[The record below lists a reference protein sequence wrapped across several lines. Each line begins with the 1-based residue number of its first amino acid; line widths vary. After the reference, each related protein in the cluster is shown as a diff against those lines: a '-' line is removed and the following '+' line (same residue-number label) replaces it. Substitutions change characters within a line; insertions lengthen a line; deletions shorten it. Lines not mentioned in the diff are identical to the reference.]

1 MDDSPQ
7 SLAPLPRAVLHAIA
21 LGAAG
26 RTRAWVWQTLDDIGR
41 RRPNGTRH
49 TQDEVREA
57 MDVLAAQG
65 WIVEQQIT
73 TAYVRQG
80 YWEIARP
87 RTGAA
92 LRDLLDSY
100 PSAQLLRAL
109 ALREGLPE
117 ASLLRQA
124 WHFRGSESALAV
136 TRLALLAGGGL
147 EVFLALKQACS
158 WGIQW
163 DEVLHAGLLSILDTD
178 LYERLSRE
186 VQAHVLATELAS
198 RNRHFMPVTALPV
211 QALTVR
217 WLDGVDEAQA
227 ATPASRGSGPG
238 ADALKSV
245 RIGAATLCALWLDHL
260 VIAGDHAGARRAVHR
275 LAAMPGASAAAA
287 AMDDIVSGAECART
301 GDWAG
306 ARAAYERGFVALKAL
321 TGQRKTG
328 LIPTLTIPYVL
339 TLIACGTVEDW
350 RRALKFCLAECG
362 SRKPTFGDPF
372 GALVL
377 ALRVRLGEEPRRG
390 DVFLPASTPGRV
402 LASDYG
408 CWLARA
414 WLREP
419 DDAPS
424 PEGSHPVLVD
434 ARRASQ
440 AQAAQALR
448 DRMLACGLTGLAEQ
462 LGVAVQVA
470 EGAAPPPWF
479 FVPPPQASWQTA
491 LAALAAA
498 VQPAESS
505 AGGASAGVGATADTR
520 LWWVVSVE
528 TDGELYAI
536 TPAEQKRGVRGWGR
550 QREVPLSK
558 LTRTEKLPPWDA
570 AVARCIRTGATQ
582 RMLRL
587 DLAAAAAALVGH
599 PLLAWEEDPEI
610 TVTLAE
616 GTPEIEVADRGAQL
630 RVRMLP
636 PPREGVS
643 RRHQAGWA
651 TTTAELRE
659 IEALQTLTIVRDG
672 PQHAR
677 LIRLTP
683 AQRRVAQLLGKS
695 GLTLPREAA
704 GTLQSLLQDLGT
716 HFQVHADDAPAGR
729 EVPADPRLRAEL
741 QPEGDGYA
749 LRLVVAPLG
758 EDGPRVNPGAGR
770 ARLVAAVK
778 GETLGAQRDLEAERA
793 HLEAVLD
800 ACPMLSAPAGGAV
813 AAWTVEDPELAL
825 MLIETLNRLP
835 VVAAL
840 DWPKGKPVR
849 VDTAGIGQLGVRV
862 ASGQAW
868 LELQGGV
875 QVDETMVASLHQLLD
890 WSASGRSRFVPLG
903 QGRYLALTEDLRTR
917 LQALATVTEPARA
930 GADGADGADAAMRLT
945 ALAAG
950 WLESMLEGAQVSTDA
965 AFRKRLQQLERARQW
980 SPALP
985 GTLQAT
991 LRPYQLEGYQWAL
1004 RLAEAGLGAVLADD
1018 MGLGKTLQALAVL
1031 LQRAPGGA
1039 ALVVAPTSLAGNW
1052 LAEARRFAPA
1062 LTVHDFAAAADRE
1075 AIVDAV
1081 GAGEVVVVS
1090 YQLQLIHA
1098 AAFARRRWH
1107 TLVLDEAQAI
1117 KNAAAKR
1124 SQAAFDLGADFRL
1137 ALSGTPVENR
1147 LAELWSIMRVCN
1159 PGLLGTLAQFN
1170 ARFAVPIERDRH
1182 RGAQRVLRR
1191 LVEPFLLRRTRA
1203 QVLDDLPPRTELTLR
1218 VQGDDAERAHY
1229 EALRRQALRDAE
1241 RALSSGTPGQGHLN
1255 VLAQLMRLRR
1265 AACDP
1270 RLVTAEIGVTGAKVQ
1285 AFAELAAEIVAN
1297 GHKALVFSQFV
1308 DFLALL
1314 REPLDAAGIAYQY
1327 LDGSTPSA
1335 ARNERVAAFQGGVGD
1350 LFLISLKAGGFGLNL
1365 TVADY
1370 VIIADPWWNP
1380 AAEDQASGRAH
1391 RIGQTRPV
1399 TVYRLVHQGTLEEK
1413 IVALHQD
1420 KRELADS
1427 VLAAADEDAGGGGAW
1442 RAEELLEL
1450 MRVG

>member
-1 MDDSPQ
+1 MSDTPDALAALATSPD
-7 SLAPLPRAVLHAIA
+7 PLPRAVLHVLAM
-21 LGAAG
+21 GVSG
-26 RTRAWVWQTLDDIGR
+26 RTRTWVWQTLDDIGQR
-41 RRPNGTRH
+41 RAGGARH
-49 TQDEVREA
+49 TQEQVREA
-57 MDVLAAQG
+57 MEGLAAQG
-65 WIVEQQIT
+65 WIVEQRIGPNYT
-73 TAYVRQG
+73 RQG
-80 YWEIARP
+80 YWEVAPTRV
-87 RTGAA
+87 TAV
-92 LRDLLDSY
+92 LKDLLESHS
-100 PSAQLLRAL
+100 PALLLRAL
-109 ALREGLPE
+109 AQREGLSE
-117 ASLLRQA
+117 GSLLRQA
-124 WHFRGSESALAV
+124 WHFRGAESALAI

-147 EVFLALKQACS
+147 DTFHALKQACS
-158 WGIQW
+158 WGMSW
-163 DEVLHAGLLSILDTD
+163 DDVLRVGLLTVLDGA
-178 LYERLSRE
+178 LYARLSPE
-186 VQAHVLATELAS
+186 VQAHVLAVDLAS
-198 RNRHFMPVTALPV
+198 RNRQFQPATVLPV
-211 QALTVR
+211 SALTAR
-217 WLDGVDEAQA
+217 WLDGPMASA
-227 ATPASRGSGPG
+227 APAPRGPG
-238 ADALKSV
+238 VDLLQSV
-245 RIGAATLCALWLDHL
+245 RIGPAVLCSLWIDHL
-260 VIAGDHAGARRAVHR
+260 VLAGDHAGAQRALQR
-275 LAAMPGASAAAA
+275 LAALPGASGVAAALG
-287 AMDDIVSGAECART
+287 DIARGAERARA
-301 GDWAG
+301 GDWPAT
-306 ARAAYERGFVALKAL
+306 RAAYEQGLAALKAH
-321 TGQRKTG
+321 TGQRKSG
-328 LIPTLTIPYVL
+328 LVPALTVPYVL
-339 TLIACGTVEDW
+339 ALIAAGTADDW
-350 RRALKFCLAECG
+350 RRALKFCLAEAG
-362 SRKPTFGDPF
+362 SRKPAMGDPW
-372 GALVL
+372 GPLAA
-377 ALRVRLGEEPRRG
+377 ALRMRLGEEPRRV
-390 DVFLPASTPGRV
+390 DVFHPSSTSYRV
-402 LASDYG
+402 FPSDHA

-414 WLREP
+414 WMHEP
-419 DDAPS
+419 DDPAVKPARH
-424 PEGSHPVLVD
+424 PEMAEIQRQSD
-434 ARRASQ
+434 

-448 DRMLACGLTGLAEQ
+448 ERLVACGLTGLVEQ
-462 LGVAVQVA
+462 LDVAVQVA
-470 EGAAPPPWF
+470 GGQAPPAWF
-479 FVPPPQASWQTA
+479 FVPPPQAGWQTA

-498 VQPAESS
+498 VQPAESAS
-505 AGGASAGVGATADTR
+505 GGASAGAATDTR
-520 LWWVVSVE
+520 LWWVLSVGP
-528 TDGELYAI
+528 DGELYGI

-550 QREVPLSK
+550 QREVALSK
-558 LTRTEKLPPWDA
+558 LTRAEKLPPWDA
-570 AVARCIRTGATQ
+570 AVARCIRTGLTQ

-587 DLAAAAAALVGH
+587 DLAAAVAALVGH
-599 PLLAWEEDPEI
+599 PLVAWEEDPE
-610 TVTLAE
+610 TVVTLSE
-616 GTPEIEVADRGAQL
+616 GTPEIEVVDLGAQL
-630 RVRMLP
+630 RVRMQP
-636 PPREGVS
+636 PPREGAS
-643 RRHQAGWA
+643 GTRPASWA
-651 TTTAELRE
+651 LTTAELRE
-659 IEALQTLTIVRDG
+659 IEALQTVTVMRDG

-683 AQRRVAQLLGKS
+683 AQRRVAQLLGKT

-704 GTLQSLLQDLGT
+704 PALQSLLQGLGT
-716 HFQVHADDAPAGR
+716 HFQVHADEAPAGR

-758 EDGPRVNPGAGR
+758 EDGPRLNPGVGR
-770 ARLVAAVK
+770 TRLVAAVK
-778 GETLGAQRDLEAERA
+778 GETLGAQRDLDAERA

-800 ACPMLSAPAGGAV
+800 ACPMLGASSGGAV
-813 AAWTVEDPELAL
+813 AAWTVDDPELAL
-825 MLIETLNRLP
+825 MLIETLNRLSA
-835 VVAAL
+835 VAAL

-849 VDTAGIGQLGVRV
+849 VDTAGIGQLGVQV

-875 QVDETMVASLHQLLD
+875 QVDETLVASLHQLLD
-890 WSASGRSRFVPLG
+890 WSGSGRSRFVPLG
-903 QGRYLALTEDLRTR
+903 QGRYLALTEELRTR
-917 LQALATVTEPARA
+917 LQALATVAEPARA
-930 GADGADGADAAMRLT
+930 AAEGADPAMRVT

-950 WLESMLEGAQVSTDA
+950 WLESTLAGAQVRTDEG
-965 AFRKRLQQLERARQW
+965 FRLRLHQLERARRW
-980 SPALP
+980 TPPLP

-991 LRPYQLEGYQWAL
+991 LRPYQIEGYQWAL

-1075 AIVDAV
+1075 ALVDAA

-1090 YQLQLIHA
+1090 YQLQQIHA

-1124 SQAAFDLGADFRL
+1124 AQAAFDLGADFRL

-1218 VQGDDAERAHY
+1218 VQGDDTERAHY

-1241 RALSSGTPGQGHLN
+1241 RALDSGAPGQGHLN

-1270 RLVTAEIGVTGAKVQ
+1270 RLVTPELTAPGAKVQ

-1327 LDGSTPSA
+1327 LDGSTPAA

-1427 VLAAADEDAGGGGAW
+1427 VLAAEEENAGGGGAW
-1442 RAEELLEL
+1442 RADELLEL
-1450 MRVG
+1450 MRAG

>member
-1 MDDSPQ
+1 M
-7 SLAPLPRAVLHAIA
+7 
-21 LGAAG
+21 
-26 RTRAWVWQTLDDIGR
+26 
-41 RRPNGTRH
+41 
-49 TQDEVREA
+49 
-57 MDVLAAQG
+57 
-65 WIVEQQIT
+65 
-73 TAYVRQG
+73 
-80 YWEIARP
+80 
-87 RTGAA
+87 
-92 LRDLLDSY
+92 
-100 PSAQLLRAL
+100 
-109 ALREGLPE
+109 
-117 ASLLRQA
+117 
-124 WHFRGSESALAV
+124 
-136 TRLALLAGGGL
+136 
-147 EVFLALKQACS
+147 
-158 WGIQW
+158 
-163 DEVLHAGLLSILDTD
+163 
-178 LYERLSRE
+178 
-186 VQAHVLATELAS
+186 
-198 RNRHFMPVTALPV
+198 
-211 QALTVR
+211 
-217 WLDGVDEAQA
+217 
-227 ATPASRGSGPG
+227 
-238 ADALKSV
+238 
-245 RIGAATLCALWLDHL
+245 
-260 VIAGDHAGARRAVHR
+260 
-275 LAAMPGASAAAA
+275 
-287 AMDDIVSGAECART
+287 
-301 GDWAG
+301 
-306 ARAAYERGFVALKAL
+306 
-321 TGQRKTG
+321 
-328 LIPTLTIPYVL
+328 
-339 TLIACGTVEDW
+339 
-350 RRALKFCLAECG
+350 
-362 SRKPTFGDPF
+362 
-372 GALVL
+372 
-377 ALRVRLGEEPRRG
+377 
-390 DVFLPASTPGRV
+390 
-402 LASDYG
+402 
-408 CWLARA
+408 
-414 WLREP
+414 
-419 DDAPS
+419 
-424 PEGSHPVLVD
+424 
-434 ARRASQ
+434 
-440 AQAAQALR
+440 
-448 DRMLACGLTGLAEQ
+448 
-462 LGVAVQVA
+462 
-470 EGAAPPPWF
+470 
-479 FVPPPQASWQTA
+479 
-491 LAALAAA
+491 
-498 VQPAESS
+498 
-505 AGGASAGVGATADTR
+505 
-520 LWWVVSVE
+520 
-528 TDGELYAI
+528 
-536 TPAEQKRGVRGWGR
+536 
-550 QREVPLSK
+550 
-558 LTRTEKLPPWDA
+558 
-570 AVARCIRTGATQ
+570 
-582 RMLRL
+582 
-587 DLAAAAAALVGH
+587 
-599 PLLAWEEDPEI
+599 
-610 TVTLAE
+610 
-616 GTPEIEVADRGAQL
+616 
-630 RVRMLP
+630 
-636 PPREGVS
+636 
-643 RRHQAGWA
+643 
-651 TTTAELRE
+651 
-659 IEALQTLTIVRDG
+659 RDG

-704 GTLQSLLQDLGT
+704 PALQSLLQGLGT
-716 HFQVHADDAPAGR
+716 HFQVHADEAPAGR

-758 EDGPRVNPGAGR
+758 EDGPRLNPGAGR

-778 GETLGAQRDLEAERA
+778 GETLGAQRDLDAERA

-813 AAWTVEDPELAL
+813 AAWTVDDPELAL
-825 MLIETLNRLP
+825 TLVETLNRLAA
-835 VVAAL
+835 VAAL

-849 VDTAGIGQLGVRV
+849 VDTAGIGQLGVQV

-875 QVDETMVASLHQLLD
+875 QVDETLVASLHQLLD
-890 WSASGRSRFVPLG
+890 WSACGRSRFVPLG
-903 QGRYLALTEDLRTR
+903 QGRYLALTEELRTR
-917 LQALATVTEPARA
+917 LQALATVTEPGRA
-930 GADGADGADAAMRLT
+930 GADGADAAMRLT

-950 WLESMLEGAQVSTDA
+950 WLESTLEGAQVRTDA
-965 AFRKRLQQLERARQW
+965 AFRKRLEQLERARQW
-980 SPALP
+980 TPPLP
-985 GTLQAT
+985 GTLQAS

-1039 ALVVAPTSLAGNW
+1039 ALVVAPTSLTGNW

-1062 LTVHDFAAAADRE
+1062 LTCHDFAAAADRD
-1075 AIVDAV
+1075 ALVDAAA
-1081 GAGEVVVVS
+1081 AGEVVVVS
-1090 YQLQLIHA
+1090 YQLQQIHA

-1218 VQGDDAERAHY
+1218 VQGDDTELAHY

-1270 RLVTAEIGVTGAKVQ
+1270 RLVTPEIGVTGAKVQ

-1308 DFLALL
+1308 DFLSLL

-1335 ARNERVAAFQGGVGD
+1335 TRNERVAAFQAGRGD

-1427 VLAAADEDAGGGGAW
+1427 VLATDDDAGAGGAPW
-1442 RAEELLEL
+1442 HAQELLEL
-1450 MRVG
+1450 MRAG

>member
-1 MDDSPQ
+1 MNETPQ

-21 LGAAG
+21 LGAVG
-26 RTRAWVWQTLDDIGR
+26 RTRAWVWQTLDDIGQ
-41 RRPNGTRH
+41 RRPGGARH

-57 MDVLAAQG
+57 MEALAAQG
-65 WIVEQQIT
+65 WIVEHAISPG
-73 TAYVRQG
+73 YVRQG
-80 YWEIARP
+80 YWEIAP
-87 RTGAA
+87 PHTGAA
-92 LRDLLDSY
+92 LKDLLDAY

-109 ALREGLPE
+109 ALREGLSE

-124 WHFRGSESALAV
+124 WHFRGSESAVAI
-136 TRLALLAGGGL
+136 TRMALLAGGEL
-147 EVFLALKQACS
+147 DTFFALKQACS

-163 DEVLHAGLLSILDTD
+163 DEVLHVGLLSILDSA

-198 RNRHFMPVTALPV
+198 RNRHFLPITALPV
-211 QALTVR
+211 SVLTAR
-217 WLDGVDEAQA
+217 WLDGL
-227 ATPASRGSGPG
+227 ATGVGMAPAPRGPG
-238 ADALKSV
+238 ADALQSV
-245 RIGAATLCALWLDHL
+245 RIGAATLCALWIDHL
-260 VIAGDHAGARRAVHR
+260 VMAGDPAGAHRAVHR
-275 LAAMPGASAAAA
+275 LTALSGAAAA
-287 AMDDIVSGAECART
+287 AAALDDIVHGAESARAGDWTAART
-301 GDWAG
+301 
-306 ARAAYERGFVALKAL
+306 AYERGFAALKAL

-328 LIPTLTIPYVL
+328 LVPAMTIPYVL
-339 TLIACGTVEDW
+339 ALIAAGTLEDW
-350 RRALKFCLAECG
+350 RRALKFCLTESG
-362 SRKPTFGDPF
+362 SRKPALGDPF
-372 GALVL
+372 GSLVS
-377 ALRVRLGEEPRRG
+377 ALRMCLGEEPRRG
-390 DVFLPASTPGRV
+390 DIFLPASTPGRV
-402 LASDYG
+402 FASDYG

-414 WLREP
+414 WMHQP
-419 DDAPS
+419 DAATPN
-424 PEGSHPVLVD
+424 EAHHPALAD

-448 DRMLACGLTGLAEQ
+448 DRMLACGLAGLVEQ
-462 LGVAVQVA
+462 LEVAVRVA
-470 EGAAPPPWF
+470 HGESPPAWF

-498 VQPAESS
+498 VQPPESS
-505 AGGASAGVGATADTR
+505 AGSASTGAAADTR
-520 LWWVVSVE
+520 LWWVMSVGP
-528 TDGELYAI
+528 DGELYAI

-570 AVARCIRTGATQ
+570 AVARCIRTGISQ

-599 PLLAWEEDPEI
+599 PLLAWEEDSET
-610 TVTLAE
+610 TVTLSE

-630 RVRMLP
+630 RVRMQP
-636 PPREGVS
+636 PPREVS
-643 RRHQAGWA
+643 RAHHAGWA

-659 IEALQTLTIVRDG
+659 LEALQTLTVVRDG

-704 GTLQSLLQDLGT
+704 PALQSLLQGLGT
-716 HFQVHADDAPAGR
+716 HFQVHADEAPAGR

-758 EDGPRVNPGAGR
+758 EDGPRLNPGAGR

-778 GETLGAQRDLEAERA
+778 GETLGAQRDLDAERA

-813 AAWTVEDPELAL
+813 AAWTVDDPELAL
-825 MLIETLNRLP
+825 TLIETLNRLAA
-835 VVAAL
+835 VAAL

-849 VDTAGIGQLGVRV
+849 VDTAGIGQLGVQV

-875 QVDETMVASLHQLLD
+875 QVDETLVASLHQLLD

-903 QGRYLALTEDLRTR
+903 QGRYLALTEELRTR
-917 LQALATVTEPARA
+917 LQALATVTEPGRA
-930 GADGADGADAAMRLT
+930 GADGADAAMRLT

-950 WLESMLEGAQVSTDA
+950 WLESTLEGAQVRTDA
-965 AFRKRLQQLERARQW
+965 AFRKRLEQLERARQW
-980 SPALP
+980 TPPLP
-985 GTLQAT
+985 GTLQAS

-1039 ALVVAPTSLAGNW
+1039 ALVVAPTSLTGNW

-1062 LTVHDFAAAADRE
+1062 LICHDFAAAADRD
-1075 AIVDAV
+1075 ALVDAAA
-1081 GAGEVVVVS
+1081 AGEVVVVS
-1090 YQLQLIHA
+1090 YQLQQIHA
-1098 AAFARRRWH
+1098 ATFARRRWH

-1218 VQGDDAERAHY
+1218 VQGDDTERAHY

-1270 RLVTAEIGVTGAKVQ
+1270 RLVTPEIGVTGAKVQ

-1308 DFLALL
+1308 DFLSLL

-1335 ARNERVAAFQGGVGD
+1335 TRNERVAAFQAGRGD

-1427 VLAAADEDAGGGGAW
+1427 VLATEDEAGAGAGAGGAPW
-1442 RAEELLEL
+1442 HAQELLEL
-1450 MRVG
+1450 MRAG